1 LSQLRLDLP
10 PGFDPDAAWR
20 YHGRDWYRDR
30 DAPAERVAGQALT
43 KALDFDGRAYL
54 LTLTATSPG
63 SAGGAMVM
71 GVDSDDPLILAR
83 AQRVALRMLGL
94 TPALADAAAGLEA
107 RADTDAATA
116 RLVGNRRGYR
126 PPLAATV
133 FEALA
138 WAIIGQQINLTF
150 AADLRRQLILLAG
163 RPHPSGMIAHPDAA
177 AVAVLDPA
185 LLTARRFSRSKARY
199 LIDAAQAAVDGRLD
213 LAALE
218 RLDTDPAGEA
228 AAEAALLALRGI
240 GPWTTNYVLM
250 RGCGL
255 PDRVPVGDA
264 GLAAALQRFHAM
276 DRRPTAEEQGTLMRP
291 HAPWRSLATAHLWA
305 SLA

>member
-1 LSQLRLDLP
+1 MSQQTLDLP

-30 DAPAERVAGQALT
+30 DAPAERVAGPALT
-43 KALDFDGRAYL
+43 KALEFDGRAYL
-54 LTLTATSPG
+54 LTLTAP
-63 SAGGAMVM
+63 AGGGTLVM
-71 GVDSDDPLILAR
+71 GMDSDDPLILAR

-107 RADTDAATA
+107 RASRDATTA
-116 RLVGNRRGYR
+116 RLVGRRRGYR

-163 RPHPSGMIAHPDAA
+163 RPHPSGMIAHPEAA
-177 AVAVLDPA
+177 AVAALDPE

-218 RLDTDPAGEA
+218 RLDTDPVGEA

-276 DRRPTAEEQGTLMRP
+276 DRRPTAEEQAALMRP